1 MANNEPL
8 SVPPLCNCSIFT
20 LPVIADCSLKSADTV
35 FLITMGDQSPES
47 KTAVVAAVCAAWPN
61 VNVTLADDE
70 PEVYNRFYQ
79 IVSDYNQSCVK
90 PHRQLQ

>member
-20 LPVIADCSLKSADTV
+20 LPVIDVSFTSADTV
-35 FLITMGDQSPES
+35 FLITIGDQSPES
-47 KTAVVAAVCAAWPN
+47 KTAVVAAVYAKHPN

-70 PEVYNRFYQ
+70 PEVSSPLSES
-79 IVSDYNQSCVK
+79 V
-90 PHRQLQ
+90 